1 MFNRLPFWYH
11 VFGEQSRPPCPFGV
25 IMKKYTVRLLARS
38 ARPVCI
44 ARTSTNAGHV
54 LAVCAAAHG
63 DVLTLKATRD
73 GSTVRALSVAFD
85 GRRPV
90 SDSTVAAIA
99 SRLVNDLEGYD
110 RDAVETFAD
119 ALIGGWEFDYSA
131 YVGEALDRLADAK
144 VLSR

>member
-1 MFNRLPFWYH
+1 
-11 VFGEQSRPPCPFGV
+11 
-25 IMKKYTVRLLARS
+25 MKKSTVRLLARS

-54 LAVCAAAHG
+54 LAVCVAAHG
-63 DVLTLKATRD
+63 DVLTFKATRD
-73 GSTVRALSVAFD
+73 GQSVRALSVAFE

-90 SDSTVAAIA
+90 TDSTVAAIA
-99 SRLVNDLEGYD
+99 ARLVNDLETYD

-131 YVGEALDRLADAK
+131 HVGAALDKLAAAK
-144 VLSR
+144 LLTR

>member
-1 MFNRLPFWYH
+1 
-11 VFGEQSRPPCPFGV
+11 
-25 IMKKYTVRLLARS
+25 MKKSTVRLLARS

-63 DVLTLKATRD
+63 EVLTLKATRD
-73 GSTVRALSVAFD
+73 GQAVRALSVAFE

-90 SDSTVAAIA
+90 ADSTVAAIA

-119 ALIGGWEFDYSA
+119 ALVGGWDFDYSA
-131 YVGEALDRLADAK
+131 HVGAALDKLAAAK
-144 VLSR
+144 LLTR

>member
-1 MFNRLPFWYH
+1 
-11 VFGEQSRPPCPFGV
+11 
-25 IMKKYTVRLLARS
+25 MKKSTVRLLARS
-38 ARPVCI
+38 NRPVCI

-63 DVLTLKATRD
+63 DVLTLTATRD
-73 GSTVRALSVAFD
+73 GATVRALSVAFE

-99 SRLVNDLEGYD
+99 ARLVNDLETFD

-119 ALIGGWEFDYSA
+119 ALVSGWEFDYSA
-131 YVGEALDRLADAK
+131 HVGAALDRLAAAK
-144 VLSR
+144 LLTR

>member
-1 MFNRLPFWYH
+1 
-11 VFGEQSRPPCPFGV
+11 
-25 IMKKYTVRLLARS
+25 MKKSTVRLLARS

-44 ARTSTNAGHV
+44 ARTSTNAGHI

-73 GSTVRALSVAFD
+73 GQTVRALSVAFE

-90 SDSTVAAIA
+90 ADGTVSAIA
-99 SRLVNDLEGYD
+99 ARLVNDLEGYD
-110 RDAVETFAD
+110 SDTVETFAD

-131 YVGEALDRLADAK
+131 HVGAALDRIAAAK
-144 VLSR
+144 LLTR

>member
-1 MFNRLPFWYH
+1 
-11 VFGEQSRPPCPFGV
+11 
-25 IMKKYTVRLLARS
+25 MKKSTVRLLARS
-38 ARPVCI
+38 ARPLCI

-73 GSTVRALSVAFD
+73 GQAVRALSVAFE

-90 SDSTVAAIA
+90 TDSAVSAIA
-99 SRLVNDLEGYD
+99 ARLVNDLETFD

-119 ALIGGWEFDYSA
+119 SLIGGWEFDYSA
-131 YVGEALDRLADAK
+131 HVGAALDRLAAAR
-144 VLSR
+144 LLTR

>member
-1 MFNRLPFWYH
+1 MRK
-11 VFGEQSRPPCPFGV
+11 S
-25 IMKKYTVRLLARS
+25 TVKIIARF

-44 ARTSTNAGHV
+44 ARTSTNNGHV

-63 DVLTLKATRD
+63 DVLTIKATRD
-73 GSTVRALSVAFD
+73 GQAVRALSVAFE
-85 GRRPV
+85 GRKPV
-90 SDSTVAAIA
+90 SNSTVAAIA

-131 YVGEALDRLADAK
+131 HVGAALDRLADAK
-144 VLSR
+144 LLMR